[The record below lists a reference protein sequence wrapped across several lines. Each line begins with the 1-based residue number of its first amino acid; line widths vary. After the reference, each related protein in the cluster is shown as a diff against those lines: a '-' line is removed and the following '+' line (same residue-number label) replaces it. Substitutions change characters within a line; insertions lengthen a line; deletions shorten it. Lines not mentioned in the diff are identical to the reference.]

1 MTTLSV
7 EDHSD
12 DLWRNL
18 KTTPSTLL
26 DRQLERGL
34 QLSTVNGSPP
44 AWVRL
49 SWRGFARGIPLRWRS
64 AGERCALSNRPLA
77 GTNPSRDSGS
87 RFAFLP
93 PGRRRLPRWE
103 NGWDYLCDMVR
114 AQAPLPVLRRK
125 FGIATGALQPVRHMM
140 EMRADEPT
148 RPRPDEQPLSFHV
161 PPVLV
166 LALFG
171 AYAVARVR
179 SELGGG
185 EISTRRMAR
194 LLADRKSHE
203 P

>member
-1 MTTLSV
+1 MDHLRLGFGSLGVALLAVYLFVGV
-7 EDHSD
+7 EPASD
-12 DLWRNL
+12 VLYRIGLW
-18 KTTPSTLL
+18 
-26 DRQLERGL
+26 
-34 QLSTVNGSPP
+34 
-44 AWVRL
+44 
-49 SWRGFARGIPLRWRS
+49 
-64 AGERCALSNRPLA
+64 
-77 GTNPSRDSGS
+77 
-87 RFAFLP
+87 
-93 PGRRRLPRWE
+93 PGRTLPEIQAAVSHSFPQDAVVCRDGE
-103 NGWDYLCDMVR
+103 NGWDYMCDMVR